1 MMAYIMWHYRKKF
14 FAFVFL
20 ALFLIGS
27 GLGYV
32 LMNQQNKMPETMPA
46 DFAFSIKF
54 GITSKNEINT
64 FTGTVTKDL
73 VAKGTATTT
82 IAFTKEEM
90 EEIYEKMREFNVLE
104 PKKLIPLVKRGEKTP
119 YSEDFWSIR
128 LNGQTIDFYW
138 TDRYIGT
145 TRDGEELSQLREFIF
160 EIVKNKEEY
169 KKLPEAE
176 GGYS

>member
-1 MMAYIMWHYRKKF
+1 
-14 FAFVFL
+14 
-20 ALFLIGS
+20 
-27 GLGYV
+27 
-32 LMNQQNKMPETMPA
+32 
-46 DFAFSIKF
+46 
-54 GITSKNEINT
+54 
-64 FTGTVTKDL
+64 
-73 VAKGTATTT
+73 
-82 IAFTKEEM
+82 M

>member
-1 MMAYIMWHYRKKF
+1 MWHYRKKF

-82 IAFTKEEM
+82 IAFTK
-90 EEIYEKMREFNVLE
+90 
-104 PKKLIPLVKRGEKTP
+104 KKWKRFMKRCGNLM
-119 YSEDFWSIR
+119 F
-128 LNGQTIDFYW
+128 
-138 TDRYIGT
+138 
-145 TRDGEELSQLREFIF
+145 
-160 EIVKNKEEY
+160 
-169 KKLPEAE
+169 
-176 GGYS
+176 